1 MPGILANMAKKNTD
15 INDEVIVGNMI
26 SSSSAMA
33 NAYLNATITATTPEL
48 RAMYGASL
56 NQIIE
61 GQSAIT
67 ALAIKKKWVNPYN
80 PPAQQL
86 ADIYQRSKDTVEV

>member
-1 MPGILANMAKKNTD
+1 MSGIFSNIAKGNTD
-15 INDEVIVGNMI
+15 INDQVIVGSMI
-26 SSSSAMA
+26 SSASSMA

-48 RAMYGASL
+48 RAMYGSSL

-61 GQSAIT
+61 GQSAFT
-67 ALAIKKKWVNPYN
+67 ALALNKEWVNPYN

-86 ADIYQRSKDTVEV
+86 ADTYQKSRDTVEI